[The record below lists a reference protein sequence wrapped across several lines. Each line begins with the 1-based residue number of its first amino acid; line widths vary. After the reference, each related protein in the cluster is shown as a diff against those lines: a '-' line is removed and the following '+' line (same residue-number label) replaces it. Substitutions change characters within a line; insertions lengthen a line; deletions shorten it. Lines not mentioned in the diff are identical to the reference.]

1 MQCCRFSHN
10 LSQRSFPNKSEAPLG
25 HATLRHSKPI
35 ENPKAMPQP
44 VSVAA
49 TSTVRVHDERHQLSA
64 ETRRRHGVLGEYD

>member
-10 LSQRSFPNKSEAPLG
+10 LSQRSFQNKSEAPLG

-44 VSVAA
+44 VAA
-49 TSTVRVHDERHQLSA
+49 
-64 ETRRRHGVLGEYD
+64 LGSRPACATAIFQSQQQAPYVYTMRGIS